1 MPPTE
6 PSEVPIDGFDQIP
19 SNFDVDEWL
28 VPSWGNGLIPDSN
41 EPDVVGAFRFICN
54 PSHLAYADPIVYP
67 NEPSKSHLHQFFGNT
82 LTDANSTYESLR
94 KTGESTCNNKLNR
107 SAYWIPAMH
116 DGHGKIVLPDYLSIY
131 YKREPDDAEICTRE
145 AGKGCIKLPRGLR
158 YVFGFDMAKPTETTT
173 VHFNCMGQGAKP
185 GNYENLVDLIQECP
199 VNEQIGALVS
209 APQCWNGVDLDS
221 PNHRDHMAYA
231 QRNRNTGLVSCPSS
245 HPWRIPTF
253 TVAAW
258 YTSDSNLSDWY
269 FDSDRMP
276 GMPEHIPGSTF
287 HSDWFGAWDDN
298 VMDKWTS
305 NCVNLLLNCSG
316 GDLGNGEQLK
326 MFAGFSWTANPR
338 LVNPPTRN

>member
-1 MPPTE
+1 
-6 PSEVPIDGFDQIP
+6 
-19 SNFDVDEWL
+19 
-28 VPSWGNGLIPDSN
+28 
-41 EPDVVGAFRFICN
+41 
-54 PSHLAYADPIVYP
+54 
-67 NEPSKSHLHQFFGNT
+67 
-82 LTDANSTYESLR
+82 
-94 KTGESTCNNKLNR
+94 
-107 SAYWIPAMH
+107 
-116 DGHGKIVLPDYLSIY
+116 
-131 YKREPDDAEICTRE
+131 
-145 AGKGCIKLPRGLR
+145 
-158 YVFGFDMAKPTETTT
+158 
-173 VHFNCMGQGAKP
+173 
-185 GNYENLVDLIQECP
+185 
-199 VNEQIGALVS
+199 
-209 APQCWNGVDLDS
+209 
-221 PNHRDHMAYA
+221 MAYA